1 MSTKA
6 RALAVRSILL
16 FVYCLPGLCLGQSQM
31 GTLLGNVADQN
42 GAAVAAANV
51 RLMNRRSGYRA
62 EIAAGP
68 DGNFAFH
75 NVPFADYE
83 LSVFSDGFGD
93 YKNSVAVRSNVPIRI
108 NVGLAVGG
116 ASAEVTV
123 DYLAGKDKTQSETQI
138 SAERLQGLPLA
149 RRARGLPNAIATT
162 PGISTENNGLL
173 HVRGVEDGI
182 LYVVDGVPLTDRV
195 DLASASGFDIGEVR
209 SLQMITGNFPAEFGG
224 RSGAVAVVQA
234 NSGIDEKISGE
245 ITGGI
250 GNFATGDIAGQF
262 AKGWDQKFGI
272 FANAAF
278 ARSDRYL
285 DPSDERNFNND
296 GFRRNFA
303 FRADWQPRA
312 TDALFFDFGLNGAR
326 ADVPNDEIQ
335 ELAGQR
341 QRQRLADDN
350 EGFSW
355 QHLWSSDIATNVIAF
370 RRRAESQLSPSEF
383 DTPITATTD
392 REQKRSGALASI
404 SIFKKGHAFKAG
416 FEVTH
421 ISLNEFF
428 SFAVTDDELA
438 EERDISEEAREFTPD
453 NPFVFSDAHNGQYLA
468 AYVQDQFTVFKD
480 LTVSVGLRFD
490 HSDLPVVDNQLSPR
504 IGVAYYIPR
513 TGTTLRASFDRLF
526 QPPQIEN
533 LLLSNSEQARALSP
547 FVDDGSGGE
556 SVHAERVSAY
566 EIGGTQ
572 NIGNAARLDMAYWRR
587 DFRNF
592 GDPNTF
598 FNTTVIFPNSVYKG
612 FSRGTDVRL
621 DILERRG
628 FSGYASWT
636 NSRIQQTGPI
646 NGGLFLTDEFIEIG
660 PGTVFIPD
668 QDVRNVASFAVTYSD
683 ARRPWFATF
692 GGRHESGVPMEVD
705 EDDLD
710 ELMEMPGAD
719 LVNFDRG
726 RVRPWTIFNLQAGWH
741 LSRNEKHAVRL
752 EANVENI
759 FNHRFAYNFGSP
771 FEGTH
776 FGHPRL
782 FSARMTV
789 SFR

>member
-1 MSTKA
+1 MSRKT
-6 RALAVRSILL
+6 LAIAQYLL
-16 FVYCLPGLCLGQSQM
+16 FVFVCYLPGLGQSQT
-31 GTLLGNVADQN
+31 GTLLGSIADQN
-42 GAAVAAANV
+42 GAAVPANV
-51 RLMNRRSGYRA
+51 QLINRQSGYRA
-62 EIAAGP
+62 AIATGA
-68 DGNFAFH
+68 DGSFAFH

-83 LSVFSDGFGD
+83 LSVSAGGFGD
-93 YKNSVAVRSNVPIRI
+93 YKKPVAVRSNVPIHI
-108 NVGLAVGG
+108 NVGLAVG
-116 ASAEVTV
+116 SAAATVTV
-123 DYLAGKDKTQSETQI
+123 NDSGKDKTQSETQI

-149 RRARGLPNAIATT
+149 RRTRGLANAIATT

-182 LYVVDGVPLTDRV
+182 LYVINGVPLTDRV

-234 NSGIDEKISGE
+234 NSGIDEKISGS

-250 GNFATGDIAGQF
+250 GNFATNDIAGQF
-262 AKGWDQKFGI
+262 AKGWGQKFGI
-272 FANAAF
+272 FSSGAF
-278 ARSDRYL
+278 ARSNRYL
-285 DPSDERNFNND
+285 DPADERNFHNR
-296 GFRRNFA
+296 GLRRNFA
-303 FRADWQPRA
+303 FRADWQPKS

-341 QRQRLADDN
+341 QRQRFSDDN

-355 QHLWSSDIATNVIAF
+355 QHLWSSDVVTNVVAY
-370 RRRAESQLSPSEF
+370 RRSAQSRLFPSEF

-392 REQKRSGALASI
+392 RKQTRSGALASI

-416 FEVTH
+416 FEATH
-421 ISLNEFF
+421 ISLNERF
-428 SFAVTDDELA
+428 SFAVTDEDLA
-438 EERDISEEAREFTPD
+438 EDRGVSEEALEFTPAD
-453 NPFVFSDAHNGQYLA
+453 PFVFTGARNGHYLA
-468 AYVQDQFTVFKD
+468 AYVQDQFTFKN
-480 LTVSVGLRFD
+480 LTLSAGLRFD
-490 HSDLPVVDNQLSPR
+490 HSDLPVIDNQLSPR
-504 IGVAYYIPR
+504 IGIAYHIPR
-513 TGTTLRASFDRLF
+513 TGTTLRASFNRLF

-556 SVHAERVSAY
+556 SVHAERISAY
-566 EIGGTQ
+566 EIGAAQ
-572 NIGNAARLDMAYWRR
+572 NIGKFARLDVAYWRR

-598 FNTTVIFPNSVYKG
+598 FNTTIIFPNSVYKG
-612 FSRGTDVRL
+612 VSQGTDVRL

-636 NSRIQQTGPI
+636 NSRVLQTGPL

-660 PGTVFIPD
+660 PGTKFIPD
-668 QDVRNVASFAVTYSD
+668 QDQRNVASFAVTYNSKD
-683 ARRPWFATF
+683 RRWFGTF
-692 GGRHESGVPMEVD
+692 GGRHESGIPIEAD
-705 EDDLD
+705 EEGLIQ
-710 ELMEMPGAD
+710 LMQMPGAD

-726 RVRPWTIFNLQAGWH
+726 RVRPWTIFNVQAGSY
-741 LSRNEKHAVRL
+741 LSRNEKHTVRL

-776 FGHPRL
+776 FGQPRMIGI
-782 FSARMTV
+782 RMTV
-789 SFR
+789 NFR